1 MRVSKRFQTSPI
13 LEQCLESKMESS
25 QEECEKDEGFVVEIG
40 AEEAAQLFAMGEM
53 LNKEC
58 IEVEPGTEV
67 PSLRELLLASGA
79 PLRLEEDPE
88 KGLRLV
94 ASR

>member
-1 MRVSKRFQTSPI
+1 
-13 LEQCLESKMESS
+13 MESS

-88 KGLRLV
+88 KGLRLGC
-94 ASR
+94 